1 MYNVYQPAAYDAD
14 LFGIACSMKH
24 WYYECFTV
32 FYYVVKK
39 T

>member
-32 FYYVVKK
+32 F
-39 T
+39 TM